1 MLSVFDQGPPHACPP
16 NFNLVAYGLRYASKT
31 PDKTALELVGGQ
43 HKDVWSYRRL
53 ERAVLATG
61 AGLLAKGLRPGDLI
75 LLRLGHSVDFPLCFL
90 GAIAVGL
97 VPVPCSAQLTERETA
112 KIIQNLAPA
121 AILYDPALA
130 CPAIARLPG
139 AAYQILDV
147 ATLRTL
153 RQGPLACYV
162 RGDPNR
168 LAYLIYTSGTCG
180 DPQAVMH
187 AHRAIWAR
195 RMMGSDW
202 ADIHPTDRLLH
213 AGAFNWTYTL
223 GTGLL
228 DPWRCGA
235 TAVIASSPG
244 DIASLPHLLAAHN
257 ITIFAAAPGV
267 FRKILAAG
275 DAQSLPKLRHALSAG
290 EKMPDALQQAWTTTT
305 GAPVYEAYGMSEC
318 STFISASPSHPARPG
333 CVGRPQTG
341 RRVAIVDTE
350 GPVAIGTQGMIAV
363 SRDDQGL
370 MLGYRNAPL
379 TLEKLW
385 VGDWFVTA
393 DQGIMAQDGQ
403 ITYCGR
409 ADDIMTAGGYRVS
422 PVEVEAALRLFCGL
436 GDIAVT
442 EVEIKPQVRV
452 IAAFYTGVADLD
464 EPAVKHFVKAHL
476 ARYKR
481 PRIYVRISELP
492 TGPNNKVMR
501 RKLREFYKA
510 NA

>member
-1 MLSVFDQGPPHACPP
+1 MLSVFDQGQPHACPP

-31 PDKTALELVGGQ
+31 PDKTALELVSGQ

-153 RQGPLACYV
+153 R
-162 RGDPNR
+162 
-168 LAYLIYTSGTCG
+168 
-180 DPQAVMH
+180 
-187 AHRAIWAR
+187 
-195 RMMGSDW
+195 
-202 ADIHPTDRLLH
+202 
-213 AGAFNWTYTL
+213 
-223 GTGLL
+223 
-228 DPWRCGA
+228 
-235 TAVIASSPG
+235 
-244 DIASLPHLLAAHN
+244 
-257 ITIFAAAPGV
+257 
-267 FRKILAAG
+267 
-275 DAQSLPKLRHALSAG
+275 HALSAG

-341 RRVAIVDTE
+341 RRVAIVDTD

-481 PRIYVRISELP
+481 PRIYVRISELQ